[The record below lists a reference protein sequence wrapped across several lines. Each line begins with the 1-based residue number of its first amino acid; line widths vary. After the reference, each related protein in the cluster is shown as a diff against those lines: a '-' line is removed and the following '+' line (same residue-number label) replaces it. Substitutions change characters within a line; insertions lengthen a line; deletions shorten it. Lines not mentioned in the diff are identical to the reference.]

1 MFWKLLKK
9 ELQVEL
15 RSKEI
20 TASMLTFGLTII
32 LTFAFA
38 FNISTSLYNTF
49 APGLLWVMVL
59 FISVLGL
66 HRMFA
71 FEKDFDAFS
80 LTISA
85 PIDRGLIF
93 LSKWISGTILILL
106 SELFIIPP
114 FFLFLQLSA
123 DFSWGMGI
131 QILVLG
137 NSAIMVIGS
146 LVSGLAMRAKMS
158 EVLLPILLFPLVS
171 PVIIAASKASG
182 GLLSG
187 LPKEQYQ
194 FWILILLTF
203 NVIYGIVGYTIFE
216 HITEE

>member
-9 ELQVEL
+9 ELQIEV

-38 FNISTSLYNTF
+38 FNISTALYKTF
-49 APGLLWVMVL
+49 APGLLWVMIL

-71 FEKDFDAFS
+71 FEKEFDAFS
-80 LTISA
+80 LIISA
-85 PIDRGLIF
+85 PVDRGLVF
-93 LSKWISGTILILL
+93 LSKWVSGIILILF

-114 FFLFLQLSA
+114 FFLFLQISS
-123 DFSWGMGI
+123 DFSWITGLK
-131 QILVLG
+131 ILVLG
-137 NSAIMVIGS
+137 NSGIMVIGS
-146 LVSGLAMRAKMS
+146 LISGLAMRAKMS
-158 EVLLPILLFPLVS
+158 EVLLPVLLFPLVS
-171 PVIIAASKASG
+171 PVIIASAKATG
-182 GLLSG
+182 GLLAQ
-187 LPKEQYQ
+187 LPQQQYQ
-194 FWILILLTF
+194 LWILILLTF
-203 NVIYGIVGYTIFE
+203 NVIYGITGYVIFE

>member
-38 FNISTSLYNTF
+38 FNVSPSLYQTF
-49 APGLLWVMVL
+49 APGLLWIMVL

-80 LTISA
+80 LVISA

-93 LSKWISGTILILL
+93 LSKWVSGSILILV
-106 SELFIIPP
+106 SEIFIVPP
-114 FFLFLQLSA
+114 FFLFLQLST
-123 DFSWGMGI
+123 DFSIINGI
-131 QILVLG
+131 GILFLG
-137 NSAIMVIGS
+137 NSGIMVIGS
-146 LVSGLAMRAKMS
+146 IVSGLAMRAKMS

-171 PVIIAASKASG
+171 PVIIAAAKATS
-182 GLLSG
+182 GLLAG
-187 LPKEQYQ
+187 QVFGNYQ
-194 FWILILLTF
+194 LWILILLTF
-203 NVIYGIVGYTIFE
+203 NVIYAIVGYTVFE

>member
-49 APGLLWVMVL
+49 APGLLWIIVL
-59 FISVLGL
+59 FISVFGL

-80 LTISA
+80 LIISA
-85 PIDRGLIF
+85 PIDRGLVF
-93 LSKWISGTILILL
+93 LSKWVSGVILIFV

-114 FFLFLQLSA
+114 FFLFLQLSI
-123 DFSWGMGI
+123 DFSWLTGL
-131 QILVLG
+131 QILLLG
-137 NSAIMVIGS
+137 NSGIMVIGS

-171 PVIIAASKASG
+171 PVIIASAKATS
-182 GLLSG
+182 GLLTG
-187 LPKEQYQ
+187 VEPKEYQ
-194 FWILILLTF
+194 IWILILLTF